1 MTMTNAEWCI
11 KNGIQFRKVGRR
23 PCSDPDYESIGYYDT
38 YGNYN
43 ECYKGKCLGDLVSES
58 ILTWLDMEHI
68 EQILDEAEKRY
79 LAGVIRPFRKTVMYI
94 KKYSGTYSEVNYE
107 SIVVCVEGDFAR
119 KTPFSFCLPA
129 FKTGTMYKGMEVN
142 RHYTLEELGL

>member
-43 ECYKGKCLGDLVSES
+43 ECYKGKCLGNFVSES
-58 ILTWLDMEHI
+58 ILTWLDMEHV

-79 LAGVIRPFRKTVMYI
+79 LAGVIRPFRDDVYAITKKTVCSDGAREYI
-94 KKYSGTYSEVNYE
+94 VISANGVA
-107 SIVVCVEGDFAR
+107 IIF
-119 KTPFSFCLPA
+119 PSFD
-129 FKTGTMYKGMEVN
+129 KNTMYKGMELGK
-142 RHYTLEELGL
+142 RYTLEELGL